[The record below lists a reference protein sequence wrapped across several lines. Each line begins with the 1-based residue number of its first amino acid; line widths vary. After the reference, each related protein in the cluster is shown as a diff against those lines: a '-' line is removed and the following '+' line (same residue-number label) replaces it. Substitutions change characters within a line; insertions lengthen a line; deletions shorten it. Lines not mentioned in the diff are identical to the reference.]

1 MPSLRRS
8 ASSPSVR
15 SSPYPLSLSS
25 ASALSSR
32 ARMGG
37 QQPRRSSGS
46 DTSERRVLADI
57 EWWRVADGQCP
68 PTPDTDQD
76 EVQPQSPTHASAGGA
91 VTLLSAGGDAESP
104 QTPLSIYASVNLT
117 QLTSLD
123 EYFPL
128 STSPNSPTTPS
139 HGRYSSFSSVESTPE
154 VITPPLSPLDLGLGS
169 PTVVS
174 PFDSPLGISSL
185 RSSPCYPLLPM
196 SSRSF
201 SFGGF
206 SNRDHCETHFTDLG
220 GDSFSLDQNL
230 FS

>member
-15 SSPYPLSLSS
+15 SSPYPISLSS

-32 ARMGG
+32 TRTGG

-76 EVQPQSPTHASAGGA
+76 EVQPQSAAHVSAGGA
-91 VTLLSAGGDAESP
+91 VTLLSTDGGPESV
-104 QTPLSIYASVNLT
+104 QTPLSIYSFSVDLAQSTPLN
-117 QLTSLD
+117 
-123 EYFPL
+123 EYPL
-128 STSPNSPTTPS
+128 LSMPPDSPTTPS

-154 VITPPLSPLDLGLGS
+154 IVTPPLLPLDLGPAS
-169 PTVVS
+169 PT
-174 PFDSPLGISSL
+174 PDSPLETPLDIS
-185 RSSPCYPLLPM
+185 PLW
-196 SSRSF
+196 
-201 SFGGF
+201 GF
-206 SNRDHCETHFTDLG
+206 SNRSHYETHFTDLG